1 MSVSPLFQAL
11 WDEQGFKDLS
21 PIQEAVYQPL
31 KQDKSI
37 LGLAPTGSGKTLAFS
52 LPLLEKIMPGEGL
65 QVLILAPSQELVIQT
80 RDVIQPYAKAIDCNV
95 QAITGKA
102 NVKRQIERLK
112 TKPEIIVATTGRLL
126 ELSEQRKIKF
136 HTLQAIIMDEADELL
151 TDSGLS
157 ETRHIVQE
165 SPADVQL
172 GFFSATSTD
181 TLTDLETWFGVPI
194 ETIDVRSID
203 KTGGDVLHA
212 FIPTGNAQKVNVLRH
227 LAHQKNFRGL
237 VIFNQSAQL
246 LQAAQTL
253 KHQKVTYAALSGQ
266 GRQTE
271 RQKALKDFRE
281 GKIQLLLA
289 TDVAGRGLD
298 ITDLPYVINFDVP
311 NAKITYIH
319 RAGRTGRM
327 GREGTVLTLGNQH
340 DGRNLRKLLAPE
352 YDLVT
357 RYLVGDH
364 LEETK
369 PAVVK
374 EAAPVQKTAATPTQQ
389 PTKTPVADDKPMGE
403 RSKAKVAKKP
413 VPTRQPAEPLKP
425 KRKKNRKRDQKN
437 KGYHKKNKD
446 LTV

>member
-1 MSVSPLFQAL
+1 MSVSPAFQAL
-11 WDEQGFKDLS
+11 WDEQGFKEQS
-21 PIQEAVYQPL
+21 PIQLAVEQPL
-31 KQDKSI
+31 KNDRSI

-52 LPLLEKIMPGEGL
+52 LPLLEKVMPGEGL
-65 QVLILAPSQELVIQT
+65 QILILAPSQELVIQT
-80 RDVIQPYAKAIDCNV
+80 RDVILPYAKAIDCKV

-112 TKPEIIVATTGRLL
+112 EKPEIIVATTGRLL
-126 ELSEQRKIKF
+126 ELNEQRKIKF
-136 HTLQAIIMDEADELL
+136 YGLQAIVMDEADELL
-151 TDSGLS
+151 TDNGLT

-172 GFFSATSTD
+172 GFFSATSTEI
-181 TLTDLETWFGVPI
+181 LTELEKWFGVEV
-194 ETIDVRSID
+194 ETIDVRD
-203 KTGGDVLHA
+203 VDRTGGEVLHA

-227 LAHQKNFRGL
+227 LAHQKHFRGL

-246 LQAAQTL
+246 LQAARTL
-253 KHQKVTYAALSGQ
+253 GHQKVTYASLSGQ

-281 GKIQLLLA
+281 NKIQLLLA

-364 LEETK
+364 LEETRPVAPK
-369 PAVVK
+369 PEPIQKEQATEKITDGTEKVAVSV
-374 EAAPVQKTAATPTQQ
+374 
-389 PTKTPVADDKPMGE
+389 TKTDAPKQPVKRPNPVKPS
-403 RSKAKVAKKP
+403 RV
-413 VPTRQPAEPLKP
+413 QPENLKP
-425 KRKKNRKRDQKN
+425 KHKKNRNRNQKN
-437 KGYHKKNKD
+437 KGYHKKNID
-446 LTV
+446 

>member
-11 WDEQGFKDLS
+11 WDEQGFTEMS

-31 KQDKSI
+31 KKDQSI

-112 TKPEIIVATTGRLL
+112 AKPEIIVATTGRLL
-126 ELSEQRKIKF
+126 ELSEQRKVKF

-181 TLTDLETWFGVPI
+181 ILLELETWFGVPI
-194 ETIDVRSID
+194 ETIDVRGID
-203 KTGGDVLHA
+203 KTGGEVLHA

-327 GREGTVLTLGNQH
+327 GRTGTVLTLGNQH

-352 YDLVT
+352 YNLVT

-364 LEETK
+364 LEAEK
-369 PAVVK
+369 PVTPKV
-374 EAAPVQKTAATPTQQ
+374 APVAATKATSAVPTTGEATEGQVQKATPTTSARKAKLVPVRQQ
-389 PTKTPVADDKPMGE
+389 PAV
-403 RSKAKVAKKP
+403 
-413 VPTRQPAEPLKP
+413 PLKP
-425 KRKKNRKRDQKN
+425 KHKKNRKRNQKN
-437 KGYHKKNKD
+437 KGYHKKNND
-446 LTV
+446 

>member
-11 WDEQGFKDLS
+11 WDEQGFTEMS

-31 KQDKSI
+31 KKDQSI

-112 TKPEIIVATTGRLL
+112 AKPEIIVATTGRLL
-126 ELSEQRKIKF
+126 ELSEQRKVKF

-181 TLTDLETWFGVPI
+181 ILLELETWFGVPI
-194 ETIDVRSID
+194 ETIDVRGID
-203 KTGGDVLHA
+203 KTGGEVLHA

-327 GREGTVLTLGNQH
+327 GRTGTVLTLGNQH

-364 LEETK
+364 LEAEK
-369 PAVVK
+369 PVTPKV
-374 EAAPVQKTAATPTQQ
+374 APVATTKATSAVPTTGEATEGQVQEATPTTSARKAKLVPVRQQ
-389 PTKTPVADDKPMGE
+389 PA
-403 RSKAKVAKKP
+403 A
-413 VPTRQPAEPLKP
+413 PLKP
-425 KRKKNRKRDQKN
+425 KHKKNRKRNQKN
-437 KGYHKKNKD
+437 KGYHKKNND
-446 LTV
+446 

>member
-11 WDEQGFKDLS
+11 WDEQGFTEMS

-31 KQDKSI
+31 KKDQSI

-112 TKPEIIVATTGRLL
+112 AKPEIIVATTGRLL
-126 ELSEQRKIKF
+126 ELSEQRKVKF

-181 TLTDLETWFGVPI
+181 ILLELETWFGVPI
-194 ETIDVRSID
+194 ETIDVRGID
-203 KTGGDVLHA
+203 KTGGEVLHA

-281 GKIQLLLA
+281 GKIQILLA

-327 GREGTVLTLGNQH
+327 GRTGTVLTLGNQH

-364 LEETK
+364 LEAEK
-369 PAVVK
+369 PVTPKV
-374 EAAPVQKTAATPTQQ
+374 APVAATKATSAVPTTGEATEGQVQKATPTTSARKAKLVPVRQQ
-389 PTKTPVADDKPMGE
+389 PA
-403 RSKAKVAKKP
+403 A
-413 VPTRQPAEPLKP
+413 PLKP
-425 KRKKNRKRDQKN
+425 KHKKNRKRNQKN
-437 KGYHKKNKD
+437 KGYHKKNND
-446 LTV
+446 

>member
-11 WDEQGFKDLS
+11 WDEQGFTEMS
-21 PIQEAVYQPL
+21 PIQQAVYQPL
-31 KQDKSI
+31 KKDQSI

-52 LPLLEKIMPGEGL
+52 LPLLEKIMPGQGL

-80 RDVIQPYAKAIDCNV
+80 RDVIQPYAKAIDCTV

-112 TKPEIIVATTGRLL
+112 AKPEIIVATTGRLL
-126 ELSEQRKIKF
+126 ELSEQRKVKF

-165 SPADVQL
+165 APADVQL

-181 TLTDLETWFGVPI
+181 ILLELETWFGVPI
-194 ETIDVRSID
+194 ETIDVRGID
-203 KTGGDVLHA
+203 KTGGEVLHA

-298 ITDLPYVINFDVP
+298 IADLPYVINFDVP

-327 GREGTVLTLGNQH
+327 GRTGTVLTLGNQH
-340 DGRNLRKLLAPE
+340 DGRNLHKLLAPE

-364 LEETK
+364 LEAEKPMASKVTPIKTTTDKSPAGQITK
-369 PAVVK
+369 VTSAPNSHKTKVAPAR
-374 EAAPVQKTAATPTQQ
+374 QQ
-389 PTKTPVADDKPMGE
+389 PAT
-403 RSKAKVAKKP
+403 
-413 VPTRQPAEPLKP
+413 PLKP
-425 KRKKNRKRDQKN
+425 KHKKNRQRNQKN
-437 KGYHKKNKD
+437 KGYHKKNND
-446 LTV
+446 

>member
-11 WDEQGFKDLS
+11 WDEQGFTEMS

-31 KQDKSI
+31 KKDQSI

-112 TKPEIIVATTGRLL
+112 AKPEIIVATTGRLL
-126 ELSEQRKIKF
+126 ELSEQRKVKF

-181 TLTDLETWFGVPI
+181 ILLELETWFGVPI
-194 ETIDVRSID
+194 ETIDVRGID
-203 KTGGDVLHA
+203 KTGGEVLHA

-327 GREGTVLTLGNQH
+327 GRTGTVLTLGNQH

-364 LEETK
+364 LEAEKPVTPKVASVAATK
-369 PAVVK
+369 ATSAVPTTG
-374 EAAPVQKTAATPTQQ
+374 EATEGQVQKATPTTSARKAKLVPVRQQ
-389 PTKTPVADDKPMGE
+389 PA
-403 RSKAKVAKKP
+403 A
-413 VPTRQPAEPLKP
+413 PLKP
-425 KRKKNRKRDQKN
+425 KHKKNRKRNQKN
-437 KGYHKKNKD
+437 KGYHKKNND
-446 LTV
+446 

>member
-11 WDEQGFKDLS
+11 WDEQGFTEMS

-31 KQDKSI
+31 KKDQSI

-112 TKPEIIVATTGRLL
+112 AKPEIIVATTGRLL
-126 ELSEQRKIKF
+126 ELSEQRKVKF

-181 TLTDLETWFGVPI
+181 ILLELETWFGVPI
-194 ETIDVRSID
+194 ETIDVRGID
-203 KTGGDVLHA
+203 KTGGEVLHA

-327 GREGTVLTLGNQH
+327 GRTGTVLTLGNQH

-364 LEETK
+364 LEAEK
-369 PAVVK
+369 PVTPKV
-374 EAAPVQKTAATPTQQ
+374 APVAATKATSAVQTTGEATEGQVQKATPTTSARKAKLVPVRQQ
-389 PTKTPVADDKPMGE
+389 PA
-403 RSKAKVAKKP
+403 A
-413 VPTRQPAEPLKP
+413 PLKP
-425 KRKKNRKRDQKN
+425 KHKKNRKRNQKN
-437 KGYHKKNKD
+437 KGYHKKNND
-446 LTV
+446 

>member
-11 WDEQGFKDLS
+11 WDEQGFTEMS

-31 KQDKSI
+31 KKDQSI

-112 TKPEIIVATTGRLL
+112 AKPEIIVATTGRLL
-126 ELSEQRKIKF
+126 ELSEQRKVKF

-181 TLTDLETWFGVPI
+181 ILLELETWFGVPI
-194 ETIDVRSID
+194 ETIDVRGID
-203 KTGGDVLHA
+203 KTGGEVLHA

-246 LQAAQTL
+246 LQAVQTL

-327 GREGTVLTLGNQH
+327 GRTGTVLTLGNQH

-364 LEETK
+364 LEAEK
-369 PAVVK
+369 PVTPKV
-374 EAAPVQKTAATPTQQ
+374 APVAATKATSAVPTTGEATEGQVQEATPTTSARKAKLVPVRQQ
-389 PTKTPVADDKPMGE
+389 PAV
-403 RSKAKVAKKP
+403 
-413 VPTRQPAEPLKP
+413 PLKP
-425 KRKKNRKRDQKN
+425 KHKKNRKRNQKN
-437 KGYHKKNKD
+437 KGYHKKNND
-446 LTV
+446 

>member
-11 WDEQGFKDLS
+11 WDEQGFTEMS

-31 KQDKSI
+31 KKDQSI

-112 TKPEIIVATTGRLL
+112 AKPEIIVATTGRLL
-126 ELSEQRKIKF
+126 ELSEQRKVKF

-181 TLTDLETWFGVPI
+181 ILLELEIWFGVPI
-194 ETIDVRSID
+194 ETIDVRGID
-203 KTGGDVLHA
+203 KTGGEVLHA

-271 RQKALKDFRE
+271 RKKALKDFRE

-327 GREGTVLTLGNQH
+327 GRTGTVLTLGNQH

-364 LEETK
+364 LEAEK
-369 PAVVK
+369 PVTPKV
-374 EAAPVQKTAATPTQQ
+374 APVAATKATSAVPTTGEATEGQVQKATPTTSARKAKLVPVRQQ
-389 PTKTPVADDKPMGE
+389 PA
-403 RSKAKVAKKP
+403 A
-413 VPTRQPAEPLKP
+413 PLKP
-425 KRKKNRKRDQKN
+425 KHKKNRKRNQKN
-437 KGYHKKNKD
+437 KGYHKKNND
-446 LTV
+446 

>member
-1 MSVSPLFQAL
+1 MSVSPAFQAL
-11 WDEQGFKDLS
+11 WDEQGFKEQS
-21 PIQEAVYQPL
+21 PIQLAVEQPL
-31 KQDKSI
+31 KNDRSI

-52 LPLLEKIMPGEGL
+52 LPLLEKVMPGEGL
-65 QVLILAPSQELVIQT
+65 QILILAPSQELVIQT
-80 RDVIQPYAKAIDCNV
+80 RDVILPYAKAIDCKV

-112 TKPEIIVATTGRLL
+112 EKPEIIVATTGRLL
-126 ELSEQRKIKF
+126 ELNEQRKIKF
-136 HTLQAIIMDEADELL
+136 YGLQAIVMDEADELL
-151 TDSGLS
+151 TDNGLT

-172 GFFSATSTD
+172 GFFSATSTEI
-181 TLTDLETWFGVPI
+181 LTELEKWFGVEV
-194 ETIDVRSID
+194 ETIDVRD
-203 KTGGDVLHA
+203 VDRTGGEVLHA

-227 LAHQKNFRGL
+227 LAHQKHFRGL

-246 LQAAQTL
+246 LQAARTL
-253 KHQKVTYAALSGQ
+253 GHQKVTYASLSGQ

-271 RQKALKDFRE
+271 RQKALKDLRE
-281 GKIQLLLA
+281 NKIQLLLA

-364 LEETK
+364 LEETRPVAPK
-369 PAVVK
+369 P
-374 EAAPVQKTAATPTQQ
+374 EPVQKEQVTEKITDGTEKVAVSV
-389 PTKTPVADDKPMGE
+389 TKTDAPKQPVKRLNPVKPS
-403 RSKAKVAKKP
+403 RV
-413 VPTRQPAEPLKP
+413 QPENLKP
-425 KRKKNRKRDQKN
+425 KHKKNRNRNQKN
-437 KGYHKKNKD
+437 KGYHKKNID
-446 LTV
+446 

>member
-11 WDEQGFKDLS
+11 WDEQGFTEMS

-31 KQDKSI
+31 KKDQSI

-112 TKPEIIVATTGRLL
+112 AKPEIIVATTGRLL
-126 ELSEQRKIKF
+126 ELSEQRKVKF

-181 TLTDLETWFGVPI
+181 ILLELETWFGVPI
-194 ETIDVRSID
+194 ETIDVRGID
-203 KTGGDVLHA
+203 KTGGEVLHA

-327 GREGTVLTLGNQH
+327 GRTGTVLTLGNQH

-364 LEETK
+364 LEAEK
-369 PAVVK
+369 PVTPKV
-374 EAAPVQKTAATPTQQ
+374 APVAATKATSAVPTTGEATEGQVQEATPTTSARKAKLVPVRQQ
-389 PTKTPVADDKPMGE
+389 PA
-403 RSKAKVAKKP
+403 A
-413 VPTRQPAEPLKP
+413 PLKP
-425 KRKKNRKRDQKN
+425 KHKKNRKRNQKN
-437 KGYHKKNKD
+437 KGYHKKNND
-446 LTV
+446 

>member
-11 WDEQGFKDLS
+11 WDEQGFTEMS

-31 KQDKSI
+31 KKDQSI

-112 TKPEIIVATTGRLL
+112 AKPEIIVATTGRLL
-126 ELSEQRKIKF
+126 ELSEQRKVKF

-181 TLTDLETWFGVPI
+181 ILLELETWFGVPI
-194 ETIDVRSID
+194 ETIDVRGID
-203 KTGGDVLHA
+203 KTGGEVLHA

-327 GREGTVLTLGNQH
+327 GRTGTVLTLGNQH

-364 LEETK
+364 LEAEK
-369 PAVVK
+369 PVTPKV
-374 EAAPVQKTAATPTQQ
+374 APVAATKATSAVPTTGEATEGQVQKATPTTSARKAKLVPVRQQ
-389 PTKTPVADDKPMGE
+389 PAA
-403 RSKAKVAKKP
+403 S
-413 VPTRQPAEPLKP
+413 LKP
-425 KRKKNRKRDQKN
+425 KHKKNRKRNQKN
-437 KGYHKKNKD
+437 KGYHKKNND
-446 LTV
+446 

>member
-11 WDEQGFKDLS
+11 WDEQGFTEMS

-31 KQDKSI
+31 KKDQSI

-112 TKPEIIVATTGRLL
+112 AKPEIIVATTGRLL
-126 ELSEQRKIKF
+126 ELSEQRKVKF

-181 TLTDLETWFGVPI
+181 ILLELETWFGVPI
-194 ETIDVRSID
+194 ETIDVRGID
-203 KTGGDVLHA
+203 KTGGEVLHA

-327 GREGTVLTLGNQH
+327 GRTGTVLTLGNQH

-364 LEETK
+364 LEAEK
-369 PAVVK
+369 PVTPKV
-374 EAAPVQKTAATPTQQ
+374 APVAATKATSAVPTTGEATEEQVQKATPT
-389 PTKTPVADDKPMGE
+389 TSA
-403 RSKAKVAKKP
+403 RKAKVVP
-413 VPTRQPAEPLKP
+413 VRQQPAAPLKP
-425 KRKKNRKRDQKN
+425 KHKKNRKRNQKN
-437 KGYHKKNKD
+437 KGYHKKNND
-446 LTV
+446 

>member
-11 WDEQGFKDLS
+11 WDEQGFTEMS

-31 KQDKSI
+31 KKDQSI

-112 TKPEIIVATTGRLL
+112 AKPEIIVATTGRLL
-126 ELSEQRKIKF
+126 ELSEQRKVKF

-181 TLTDLETWFGVPI
+181 ILLELGTWFGVPI
-194 ETIDVRSID
+194 ETIDVRGID
-203 KTGGDVLHA
+203 KTGGEVLHA

-327 GREGTVLTLGNQH
+327 GRTGTVLTLGNQH

-364 LEETK
+364 LEAEK
-369 PAVVK
+369 PVTPKV
-374 EAAPVQKTAATPTQQ
+374 APVAATKATSAVPTTGEATEGQVQKATPTTSARKAKLVPVRQQ
-389 PTKTPVADDKPMGE
+389 PA
-403 RSKAKVAKKP
+403 A
-413 VPTRQPAEPLKP
+413 PLKP
-425 KRKKNRKRDQKN
+425 KHKKNRKRNQKN
-437 KGYHKKNKD
+437 KGYHKKNND
-446 LTV
+446 

>member
-11 WDEQGFKDLS
+11 WDEQGFTEMS

-31 KQDKSI
+31 KKDQSI

-112 TKPEIIVATTGRLL
+112 AKPEIIVATTGRLL
-126 ELSEQRKIKF
+126 ELSEQRKVKF

-181 TLTDLETWFGVPI
+181 ILLELETWFGVPI
-194 ETIDVRSID
+194 ETIDVRGID
-203 KTGGDVLHA
+203 KTGGEVLHA

-327 GREGTVLTLGNQH
+327 GRTGTVLTLGNQH

-364 LEETK
+364 LEAEK
-369 PAVVK
+369 PVTPKV
-374 EAAPVQKTAATPTQQ
+374 APVAATKATSAVPTTGEATEGQVQKATPTTSARKAKLIPVRQQ
-389 PTKTPVADDKPMGE
+389 PA
-403 RSKAKVAKKP
+403 A
-413 VPTRQPAEPLKP
+413 PLKP
-425 KRKKNRKRDQKN
+425 KHKKNRKRNQKN
-437 KGYHKKNKD
+437 KGYHKKNND
-446 LTV
+446 

>member
-1 MSVSPLFQAL
+1 MSVSPAFQAL
-11 WDEQGFKDLS
+11 WDEQGFKERS
-21 PIQEAVYQPL
+21 PIQLAVEQPL
-31 KQDKSI
+31 KNDRSI

-52 LPLLEKIMPGEGL
+52 LPLLEKVMPGEGL
-65 QVLILAPSQELVIQT
+65 QILILAPSQELVIQT
-80 RDVIQPYAKAIDCNV
+80 RDVILPYAKAIDCKV

-112 TKPEIIVATTGRLL
+112 EKPEIIVATTGRLL
-126 ELSEQRKIKF
+126 ELNEQRKIKF
-136 HTLQAIIMDEADELL
+136 YGLQAIVMDEADELL
-151 TDSGLS
+151 TDNGLT

-172 GFFSATSTD
+172 GFFSATSTEI
-181 TLTDLETWFGVPI
+181 LTELEKWFGVEV
-194 ETIDVRSID
+194 ETIDVRD
-203 KTGGDVLHA
+203 VDRTGGEVLHA

-227 LAHQKNFRGL
+227 LAHQKHFRGL

-246 LQAAQTL
+246 LQAARTL
-253 KHQKVTYAALSGQ
+253 GHQKVTYASLSGQ

-281 GKIQLLLA
+281 NKIQLLLA

-364 LEETK
+364 LEETRPVAPK
-369 PAVVK
+369 PEPIQKEQVTEKITDGTEKVAVSV
-374 EAAPVQKTAATPTQQ
+374 
-389 PTKTPVADDKPMGE
+389 TKTDAPKQPVKRPNPVKPS
-403 RSKAKVAKKP
+403 RV
-413 VPTRQPAEPLKP
+413 QPENLKP
-425 KRKKNRKRDQKN
+425 KHKKNRNRNQKN
-437 KGYHKKNKD
+437 KGYHKKNID
-446 LTV
+446 

>member
-11 WDEQGFKDLS
+11 WDEQGFTEMS

-31 KQDKSI
+31 KKDQSI

-126 ELSEQRKIKF
+126 ELSEQRKVKF

-181 TLTDLETWFGVPI
+181 ILLELETWFGVPI
-194 ETIDVRSID
+194 ETIDVRGID
-203 KTGGDVLHA
+203 KTGGEVLHA

-327 GREGTVLTLGNQH
+327 GRTGTVLTLGNQH

-364 LEETK
+364 LEAEK
-369 PAVVK
+369 PVTPKV
-374 EAAPVQKTAATPTQQ
+374 APVAATKATSAVPTTGEATEGQVQKATPTTSARKAKLVPVRQQ
-389 PTKTPVADDKPMGE
+389 PA
-403 RSKAKVAKKP
+403 A
-413 VPTRQPAEPLKP
+413 PLKP
-425 KRKKNRKRDQKN
+425 KHKKNRKRNQKN
-437 KGYHKKNKD
+437 KGYHKKNND
-446 LTV
+446 

>member
-11 WDEQGFKDLS
+11 WDEQGFTEMS

-31 KQDKSI
+31 KKDQSI

-102 NVKRQIERLK
+102 NIKRQIERLK
-112 TKPEIIVATTGRLL
+112 AKPEIIVATTGRLL
-126 ELSEQRKIKF
+126 ELSEQRKVKF

-181 TLTDLETWFGVPI
+181 ILLELETWFGVPI
-194 ETIDVRSID
+194 ETIDVRGID
-203 KTGGDVLHA
+203 KTGGEVLHA

-327 GREGTVLTLGNQH
+327 GRTGTVLTLGNQH

-364 LEETK
+364 LEAEK
-369 PAVVK
+369 PVTPKV
-374 EAAPVQKTAATPTQQ
+374 APVAATKATSAVPTTGEATEGQVQKATPTTSARKAKLVPVRQQ
-389 PTKTPVADDKPMGE
+389 PA
-403 RSKAKVAKKP
+403 A
-413 VPTRQPAEPLKP
+413 PLKP
-425 KRKKNRKRDQKN
+425 KHKKNRKRNQKN
-437 KGYHKKNKD
+437 KGYHKKNND
-446 LTV
+446 

>member
-1 MSVSPLFQAL
+1 MSVSPAFQAL
-11 WDEQGFKDLS
+11 WDEQGFKEQS
-21 PIQEAVYQPL
+21 PIQLAVEQPL
-31 KQDKSI
+31 KNDRSI

-52 LPLLEKIMPGEGL
+52 LPLLEKVMPGEGL
-65 QVLILAPSQELVIQT
+65 QILILAPSQELVIQT
-80 RDVIQPYAKAIDCNV
+80 RDVILPYAKAIDCKV

-112 TKPEIIVATTGRLL
+112 EKPEIIVATTGRLL
-126 ELSEQRKIKF
+126 ELNEQRKIKF
-136 HTLQAIIMDEADELL
+136 YGLQAIVMDEADELL
-151 TDSGLS
+151 TDNGLT

-172 GFFSATSTD
+172 GFFSATSTEI
-181 TLTDLETWFGVPI
+181 LTELEKWFGVEV
-194 ETIDVRSID
+194 ETIDVRD
-203 KTGGDVLHA
+203 VDRTGGEVLHA

-227 LAHQKNFRGL
+227 LAHQKHFRGL

-246 LQAAQTL
+246 LQAARTL
-253 KHQKVTYAALSGQ
+253 GHQKVTYASLSGQ

-281 GKIQLLLA
+281 NKIQLLLA

-364 LEETK
+364 LEETRPVAPK
-369 PAVVK
+369 PEPIQKEQVTEKITDGTEKVAVSV
-374 EAAPVQKTAATPTQQ
+374 
-389 PTKTPVADDKPMGE
+389 TKTDAPKQPVKRPNPVKPS
-403 RSKAKVAKKP
+403 RV
-413 VPTRQPAEPLKP
+413 QPENLKP
-425 KRKKNRKRDQKN
+425 KHKKNRNRNQKN
-437 KGYHKKNKD
+437 KGYHKKNID
-446 LTV
+446 

>member
-11 WDEQGFKDLS
+11 WDEQGFTEMS

-31 KQDKSI
+31 KKDQSI

-112 TKPEIIVATTGRLL
+112 AKPEIIVATTGRLL
-126 ELSEQRKIKF
+126 ELSEQRKVKF

-181 TLTDLETWFGVPI
+181 ILLELETWFGVPI
-194 ETIDVRSID
+194 ETIDVRGID
-203 KTGGDVLHA
+203 KTGGEVLHA

-327 GREGTVLTLGNQH
+327 GRTGTVLTLGNQH

-364 LEETK
+364 LEAEK
-369 PAVVK
+369 PVMPKV
-374 EAAPVQKTAATPTQQ
+374 APVAATKATSAVPTTGEATEGQVQKATPTTSARKAKLVPVRQQ
-389 PTKTPVADDKPMGE
+389 PA
-403 RSKAKVAKKP
+403 A
-413 VPTRQPAEPLKP
+413 PLKP
-425 KRKKNRKRDQKN
+425 KHKKNRKRNQKN
-437 KGYHKKNKD
+437 KGYHKKNND
-446 LTV
+446 

>member
-11 WDEQGFKDLS
+11 WDEQGFTEMS

-31 KQDKSI
+31 KKDQSI

-112 TKPEIIVATTGRLL
+112 AKPEIIVATTGRLL
-126 ELSEQRKIKF
+126 ELSEQRKVKF

-165 SPADVQL
+165 SPADVQI

-181 TLTDLETWFGVPI
+181 ILLELETWFGVPI
-194 ETIDVRSID
+194 ETIDVRGID
-203 KTGGDVLHA
+203 KTGGEVLHA
-212 FIPTGNAQKVNVLRH
+212 FIPAGNAQKVNVLRH

-253 KHQKVTYAALSGQ
+253 KHQKVTYAALLGQ

-327 GREGTVLTLGNQH
+327 GRTGTVLTLGNQH

-364 LEETK
+364 LEAEK
-369 PAVVK
+369 PVTPKV
-374 EAAPVQKTAATPTQQ
+374 APVAATKATSAVPTTGEATEGQVQKATPTTSARKAKLVPVRQQ
-389 PTKTPVADDKPMGE
+389 PA
-403 RSKAKVAKKP
+403 A
-413 VPTRQPAEPLKP
+413 PLKP
-425 KRKKNRKRDQKN
+425 KHKKNRKRNQKN
-437 KGYHKKNKD
+437 KGYHKKNND
-446 LTV
+446 

>member
-11 WDEQGFKDLS
+11 WDEQGFTEMS

-31 KQDKSI
+31 KKDQSI

-112 TKPEIIVATTGRLL
+112 AKPEIIVATTGRLL
-126 ELSEQRKIKF
+126 ELSEQRKVKF

-181 TLTDLETWFGVPI
+181 ILLELETWFGVPI
-194 ETIDVRSID
+194 ETIDVRGID
-203 KTGGDVLHA
+203 KTGGEVLHA

-327 GREGTVLTLGNQH
+327 GRTGTVLTLGNQH

-364 LEETK
+364 LEAEK
-369 PAVVK
+369 PVTPKV
-374 EAAPVQKTAATPTQQ
+374 APVATTKATSAVPTTGEATEGQVQKATPTTSARKAKLVPVRQQ
-389 PTKTPVADDKPMGE
+389 PA
-403 RSKAKVAKKP
+403 A
-413 VPTRQPAEPLKP
+413 PLKP
-425 KRKKNRKRDQKN
+425 KHKKNRKRNQKN
-437 KGYHKKNKD
+437 KGYHKKNND
-446 LTV
+446 

>member
-1 MSVSPLFQAL
+1 MSVSSVFQAL
-11 WDEQGFKDLS
+11 WDEQGFKDQS
-21 PIQEAVYQPL
+21 PIQEAVEQPL
-31 KQDKSI
+31 RNDRSI

-65 QVLILAPSQELVIQT
+65 QLLILAPSQELVIQT
-80 RDVIQPYAKAIDCNV
+80 RDVIQPYAKAIDCTV

-112 TKPEIIVATTGRLL
+112 AKPEVIVATTGRLI
-126 ELSEQRKIKF
+126 ELSEQRKVKF
-136 HTLQAIIMDEADELL
+136 HTLQAIVMDEADELL
-151 TDSGLS
+151 TDNGLT

-172 GFFSATSTD
+172 GFFSATSTAI
-181 TLTDLETWFGVPI
+181 LTELEKWFGLPV
-194 ETIDVRSID
+194 ETIDVRAID
-203 KTGGDVLHA
+203 QTGGQVLHA

-237 VIFNQSAQL
+237 VIFNQAAQL
-246 LQAAQTL
+246 QQAAKTL
-253 KHQKVTYAALSGQ
+253 GHQKVTYAALSGQ

-327 GREGTVLTLGNQH
+327 GKTGTVLTLGNQH

-364 LEETK
+364 LEASRPTTPQVAPAETTVK
-369 PAVVK
+369 SEKITVVG
-374 EAAPVQKTAATPTQQ
+374 QKTPGSTTEKRHQQ
-389 PTKTPVADDKPMGE
+389 APIKT
-403 RSKAKVAKKP
+403 AKSSVKSAKS
-413 VPTRQPAEPLKP
+413 AEVLKP
-425 KRKKNRKRDQKN
+425 KHKKNRKRNQKN
-437 KGYHKKNKD
+437 KGYHKKNQD
-446 LTV
+446 

>member
-11 WDEQGFKDLS
+11 WDEQGFTEMS

-31 KQDKSI
+31 KKDQSI

-112 TKPEIIVATTGRLL
+112 AKPEIIVATTGRLL
-126 ELSEQRKIKF
+126 ELSEQRKVKF

-181 TLTDLETWFGVPI
+181 ILLELETWFGVPI
-194 ETIDVRSID
+194 ETIDVRGID
-203 KTGGDVLHA
+203 KTGGEVLHA

-327 GREGTVLTLGNQH
+327 GRTGTVLTLGNQH

-364 LEETK
+364 LEAEK
-369 PAVVK
+369 PVTPKV
-374 EAAPVQKTAATPTQQ
+374 APVAATKATSAVPTTGEATEGQVQKATPTTSARKAKLVTVRQQ
-389 PTKTPVADDKPMGE
+389 PA
-403 RSKAKVAKKP
+403 A
-413 VPTRQPAEPLKP
+413 PLKP
-425 KRKKNRKRDQKN
+425 KHKKNRKRNQKN
-437 KGYHKKNKD
+437 KGYHKKNND
-446 LTV
+446 

>member
-11 WDEQGFKDLS
+11 WDEQGFTEMS

-31 KQDKSI
+31 KKDQSI

-112 TKPEIIVATTGRLL
+112 AKPEIIVATTGRLL
-126 ELSEQRKIKF
+126 ELSEQRKVKF

-181 TLTDLETWFGVPI
+181 ILLELETWFGVPI
-194 ETIDVRSID
+194 ETIDVRGID
-203 KTGGDVLHA
+203 KTGGEVLHA

-327 GREGTVLTLGNQH
+327 GRTGTVLTLGNQH

-364 LEETK
+364 LEAEK
-369 PAVVK
+369 PVTPKV
-374 EAAPVQKTAATPTQQ
+374 APVAAMKATSAVPTTGEATEGQVQKATPTTSARKAKLVPVRQQ
-389 PTKTPVADDKPMGE
+389 PA
-403 RSKAKVAKKP
+403 A
-413 VPTRQPAEPLKP
+413 PLKP
-425 KRKKNRKRDQKN
+425 KHKKNRKRNQKN
-437 KGYHKKNKD
+437 KGYHKKNND
-446 LTV
+446 

>member
-1 MSVSPLFQAL
+1 MSVSPAFQAL
-11 WDEQGFKDLS
+11 WDEQGFKEQS
-21 PIQEAVYQPL
+21 PIQLAVEQPL
-31 KQDKSI
+31 KNDRSI

-52 LPLLEKIMPGEGL
+52 LPLLEKVMPGEGL
-65 QVLILAPSQELVIQT
+65 QILILAPSQELVIQT
-80 RDVIQPYAKAIDCNV
+80 RDVILPYAKAIDCKV
-95 QAITGKA
+95 QVITGKA

-112 TKPEIIVATTGRLL
+112 EKPEIIVATTGRLL
-126 ELSEQRKIKF
+126 ELNEQRKIKF
-136 HTLQAIIMDEADELL
+136 YGLQAIVMDEADELL
-151 TDSGLS
+151 TDNGLT

-172 GFFSATSTD
+172 GFFSATSTEI
-181 TLTDLETWFGVPI
+181 LTELEKWFGVEV
-194 ETIDVRSID
+194 ETIDVRD
-203 KTGGDVLHA
+203 VDRTGGEVLHA

-227 LAHQKNFRGL
+227 LAHQKHFRGL

-246 LQAAQTL
+246 LQAARTL
-253 KHQKVTYAALSGQ
+253 GHQKVTYASLSGQ

-281 GKIQLLLA
+281 NKIQLLLA

-364 LEETK
+364 LEETRPVAPK
-369 PAVVK
+369 PEPIQKEQVTEKITDGTEKVAVSV
-374 EAAPVQKTAATPTQQ
+374 
-389 PTKTPVADDKPMGE
+389 TKTDAPKQPVKRPNPVKPS
-403 RSKAKVAKKP
+403 RV
-413 VPTRQPAEPLKP
+413 QPENLKP
-425 KRKKNRKRDQKN
+425 KHKKNRNRNQKN
-437 KGYHKKNKD
+437 KGYHKKNID
-446 LTV
+446 

>member
-11 WDEQGFKDLS
+11 WDEQGFTEMS

-31 KQDKSI
+31 KKDQSI

-112 TKPEIIVATTGRLL
+112 AKPEIIVATTGRLL
-126 ELSEQRKIKF
+126 ELSEQRKVKF

-181 TLTDLETWFGVPI
+181 ILLELETWFGVPI
-194 ETIDVRSID
+194 ETIDVRGID
-203 KTGGDVLHA
+203 KTGGEVLHA

-327 GREGTVLTLGNQH
+327 GRTGTVLTLGNQH

-364 LEETK
+364 LEAEK
-369 PAVVK
+369 PVTPKV
-374 EAAPVQKTAATPTQQ
+374 APVAATKATSAVPTTGEATEGQVQKATPTTSARKAKLVPVRQQ
-389 PTKTPVADDKPMGE
+389 PAV
-403 RSKAKVAKKP
+403 
-413 VPTRQPAEPLKP
+413 PLKP
-425 KRKKNRKRDQKN
+425 KHKKNRKRNQKN
-437 KGYHKKNKD
+437 KGYHKKNND
-446 LTV
+446 

>member
-1 MSVSPLFQAL
+1 MSVSSVFQAL
-11 WDEQGFKDLS
+11 WDEQGFKDQS
-21 PIQEAVYQPL
+21 PIQEAVEQPL
-31 KQDKSI
+31 RNDRSI

-65 QVLILAPSQELVIQT
+65 QLLILAPSQELVIQT
-80 RDVIQPYAKAIDCNV
+80 RDVIQPYAKAIDCTV

-112 TKPEIIVATTGRLL
+112 AKPEVIVATTGRLI
-126 ELSEQRKIKF
+126 ELSEQRKVKF
-136 HTLQAIIMDEADELL
+136 HTLQAIVMDEADELL
-151 TDSGLS
+151 TDNGLT

-172 GFFSATSTD
+172 GFFSATSTAI
-181 TLTDLETWFGVPI
+181 LTELEKWFGLPV
-194 ETIDVRSID
+194 ETIDVRAID
-203 KTGGDVLHA
+203 QTGGQVLHA

-237 VIFNQSAQL
+237 VIFNQAAQL
-246 LQAAQTL
+246 QQAAKTL
-253 KHQKVTYAALSGQ
+253 GHQKVTYAALSGQ

-327 GREGTVLTLGNQH
+327 GKTGTVLTLGNQH

-364 LEETK
+364 LEASRPTTPQVAPTETTVK
-369 PAVVK
+369 SEKITVVG
-374 EAAPVQKTAATPTQQ
+374 QKTPGSITEKRQQ
-389 PTKTPVADDKPMGE
+389 QAPIKT
-403 RSKAKVAKKP
+403 AKSSVKSAKS
-413 VPTRQPAEPLKP
+413 AEVLKP
-425 KRKKNRKRDQKN
+425 KHKKNRKRNQKN
-437 KGYHKKNKD
+437 KGYHKKNQD
-446 LTV
+446 

>member
-11 WDEQGFKDLS
+11 WDEQGFTEMS

-31 KQDKSI
+31 KKDQSI

-112 TKPEIIVATTGRLL
+112 AKPEIIVATTGRLL
-126 ELSEQRKIKF
+126 ELSEQRKVKF

-181 TLTDLETWFGVPI
+181 ILLELETWFGVPI
-194 ETIDVRSID
+194 ETIDVRGID
-203 KTGGDVLHA
+203 KTGGEVLHA

-327 GREGTVLTLGNQH
+327 GRTGTILTLGNQH

-364 LEETK
+364 LEAEK
-369 PAVVK
+369 PVTPKV
-374 EAAPVQKTAATPTQQ
+374 APVAATKATSAVPTTGEATEGQVQKATPT
-389 PTKTPVADDKPMGE
+389 TSV
-403 RSKAKVAKKP
+403 RKAKVVP
-413 VPTRQPAEPLKP
+413 VRQQPAAPLKP
-425 KRKKNRKRDQKN
+425 KHKKNRKRNQKN
-437 KGYHKKNKD
+437 KGYHKKNND
-446 LTV
+446 

>member
-11 WDEQGFKDLS
+11 WDEQGFTEMS

-31 KQDKSI
+31 KKDQSI

-112 TKPEIIVATTGRLL
+112 AKPEIIVATTGRLL
-126 ELSEQRKIKF
+126 ELSEQRKVKF

-181 TLTDLETWFGVPI
+181 ILLELETWFGVPI
-194 ETIDVRSID
+194 ETIDVRGID
-203 KTGGDVLHA
+203 KTGGEVLHA

-327 GREGTVLTLGNQH
+327 GRTGTVLTLGNQH

-364 LEETK
+364 LEAEK
-369 PAVVK
+369 PVTPKV
-374 EAAPVQKTAATPTQQ
+374 APVATTKATSAVPTTGEATEGQVQKATPT
-389 PTKTPVADDKPMGE
+389 TSA
-403 RSKAKVAKKP
+403 RKAKVVP
-413 VPTRQPAEPLKP
+413 VRQQPAAPLKP
-425 KRKKNRKRDQKN
+425 KHKKNRKRNQKN
-437 KGYHKKNKD
+437 KGYHKKNND
-446 LTV
+446 

>member
-11 WDEQGFKDLS
+11 WDEQGFTEMS

-31 KQDKSI
+31 KKDQSI

-112 TKPEIIVATTGRLL
+112 AKPEIIVATTGRLL
-126 ELSEQRKIKF
+126 ELSEQRKVKF

-181 TLTDLETWFGVPI
+181 ILLELETWFGVPI
-194 ETIDVRSID
+194 ETIDVRGID
-203 KTGGDVLHA
+203 KTGGEVLHA

-327 GREGTVLTLGNQH
+327 GRTGTVLTLGNQH

-364 LEETK
+364 LEAEK
-369 PAVVK
+369 PVTPKV
-374 EAAPVQKTAATPTQQ
+374 APVAATKATSAVPTTGEATEGQVQEATPTTSARKAKLVPVRQQ
-389 PTKTPVADDKPMGE
+389 PAV
-403 RSKAKVAKKP
+403 
-413 VPTRQPAEPLKP
+413 PLKP
-425 KRKKNRKRDQKN
+425 KHKKNRKRNQKN
-437 KGYHKKNKD
+437 KGYHKKNND
-446 LTV
+446 

>member
-11 WDEQGFKDLS
+11 WDEQGFTEMS

-31 KQDKSI
+31 KKDQSI

-112 TKPEIIVATTGRLL
+112 AKPEIIVATTGRLL
-126 ELSEQRKIKF
+126 ELSEQRKVKF

-181 TLTDLETWFGVPI
+181 ILLELETWFGVPI
-194 ETIDVRSID
+194 ETIDVRGID
-203 KTGGDVLHA
+203 KTGGEVLHA

-327 GREGTVLTLGNQH
+327 GRTGTVLTLGNQH

-364 LEETK
+364 LEAEKPVTPKVASVAATK
-369 PAVVK
+369 ATDAVPTTG
-374 EAAPVQKTAATPTQQ
+374 EATEGQVQKATPTTSARKAKLVPVRQQ
-389 PTKTPVADDKPMGE
+389 PA
-403 RSKAKVAKKP
+403 A
-413 VPTRQPAEPLKP
+413 PLKP
-425 KRKKNRKRDQKN
+425 KHKKNRKRNQKN
-437 KGYHKKNKD
+437 KGYHKKNND
-446 LTV
+446 

>member
-11 WDEQGFKDLS
+11 WDEQGFTEMS

-31 KQDKSI
+31 KKDQSI

-112 TKPEIIVATTGRLL
+112 AKPEIIVATTGRLL
-126 ELSEQRKIKF
+126 ELSEQRKVKF

-181 TLTDLETWFGVPI
+181 ILLELETWFGVPI
-194 ETIDVRSID
+194 ETIDVRGID
-203 KTGGDVLHA
+203 KTGGEVLHA

-327 GREGTVLTLGNQH
+327 GRTGTVLTLGNQH

-364 LEETK
+364 LEAEK
-369 PAVVK
+369 PVTPKV
-374 EAAPVQKTAATPTQQ
+374 APVAATKATSAVPTTGEATEGQVQKATPT
-389 PTKTPVADDKPMGE
+389 TSA
-403 RSKAKVAKKP
+403 RKAKLVP
-413 VPTRQPAEPLKP
+413 VRQQSAAPLKP
-425 KRKKNRKRDQKN
+425 KHKKNRKRNQKN
-437 KGYHKKNKD
+437 KGYHKKNND
-446 LTV
+446 

>member
-11 WDEQGFKDLS
+11 WDEQGFTEMS

-31 KQDKSI
+31 KKDQSI

-112 TKPEIIVATTGRLL
+112 AKPEIIVATTGRLL
-126 ELSEQRKIKF
+126 ELSEQRKVKF

-181 TLTDLETWFGVPI
+181 ILLELETWFGVPI
-194 ETIDVRSID
+194 ETIDVRGID
-203 KTGGDVLHA
+203 KTGGEVLHA

-327 GREGTVLTLGNQH
+327 GRTGTVLTLGNQH

-364 LEETK
+364 LEAEK
-369 PAVVK
+369 PVTPKV
-374 EAAPVQKTAATPTQQ
+374 APVAATKATSAVPTTGEATEGQVQKATPTTSARKAKLVPVRQQ
-389 PTKTPVADDKPMGE
+389 PA
-403 RSKAKVAKKP
+403 A
-413 VPTRQPAEPLKP
+413 PLNP
-425 KRKKNRKRDQKN
+425 KHKKNRKRNQKN
-437 KGYHKKNKD
+437 KGYHKKNND
-446 LTV
+446 

>member
-11 WDEQGFKDLS
+11 WDEQGFTEMS

-31 KQDKSI
+31 KKDQSI

-112 TKPEIIVATTGRLL
+112 AKPEIIVATTGRLL
-126 ELSEQRKIKF
+126 ELSEQRKVKF

-181 TLTDLETWFGVPI
+181 ILLELETWFGVPI
-194 ETIDVRSID
+194 ETIDVRGID
-203 KTGGDVLHA
+203 KTGGEVLHA

-327 GREGTVLTLGNQH
+327 GCTGTVLTLGNQH

-364 LEETK
+364 LEAEK
-369 PAVVK
+369 PVTPKV
-374 EAAPVQKTAATPTQQ
+374 APVAATKATSAVPTTGEATEGQVQKATPTTSARKAKLVPVRQQ
-389 PTKTPVADDKPMGE
+389 PA
-403 RSKAKVAKKP
+403 A
-413 VPTRQPAEPLKP
+413 PLKP
-425 KRKKNRKRDQKN
+425 KHKKNRKRNQKN
-437 KGYHKKNKD
+437 KGYHKKNND
-446 LTV
+446 

>member
-11 WDEQGFKDLS
+11 WDEQGFTEMS

-31 KQDKSI
+31 KKDQSI

-112 TKPEIIVATTGRLL
+112 AKPEIIVATTGRLL
-126 ELSEQRKIKF
+126 ELSEQRKVKF

-181 TLTDLETWFGVPI
+181 ILLELGTWFGVPI
-194 ETIDVRSID
+194 ETIDVRGID
-203 KTGGDVLHA
+203 KTGGEVLHA

-327 GREGTVLTLGNQH
+327 GRTGTVLTLGNQH

-364 LEETK
+364 LEAEK
-369 PAVVK
+369 PVTPKV
-374 EAAPVQKTAATPTQQ
+374 APVAATKATSAVPTTGEATEGQVQKATPTTSARKAKLVPVRQQ
-389 PTKTPVADDKPMGE
+389 PAV
-403 RSKAKVAKKP
+403 
-413 VPTRQPAEPLKP
+413 PLKP
-425 KRKKNRKRDQKN
+425 KHKKNRKRNQKN
-437 KGYHKKNKD
+437 KGYHKKNND
-446 LTV
+446 

>member
-11 WDEQGFKDLS
+11 WDEQGFTEMS

-31 KQDKSI
+31 KKDQSI

-112 TKPEIIVATTGRLL
+112 AKPEIIVATTGRLL
-126 ELSEQRKIKF
+126 ELSEQRKVKF

-181 TLTDLETWFGVPI
+181 ILLELETWFGVPI
-194 ETIDVRSID
+194 ETIDVRGID
-203 KTGGDVLHA
+203 KTGGEVLHA

-327 GREGTVLTLGNQH
+327 GRTGTVLTLGNQH

-364 LEETK
+364 LEAEK
-369 PAVVK
+369 PVTPKV
-374 EAAPVQKTAATPTQQ
+374 APVAATKATSAVPTTGEATEGQVQKATPTTSARKAKLVLVRQQ
-389 PTKTPVADDKPMGE
+389 PA
-403 RSKAKVAKKP
+403 A
-413 VPTRQPAEPLKP
+413 PLKP
-425 KRKKNRKRDQKN
+425 KHKKNRKRNQKN
-437 KGYHKKNKD
+437 KGYHKKNND
-446 LTV
+446 